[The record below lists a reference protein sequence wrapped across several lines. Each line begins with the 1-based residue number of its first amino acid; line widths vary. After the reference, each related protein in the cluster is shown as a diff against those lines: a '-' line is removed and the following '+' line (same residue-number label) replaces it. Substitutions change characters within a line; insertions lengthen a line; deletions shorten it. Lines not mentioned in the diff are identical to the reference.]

1 MRVTEIS
8 ELKVETTNWPCE
20 GVGWG
25 VASAAEAIV
34 SSLTPLSCRRGERES
49 NTTTQEDHRTYPK
62 PGKEKKSKY
71 PNFYVPVQNEVALWR
86 VHILYHSTP
95 TITPDLVIEDGRFYS
110 RGTRSHV
117 RRQIPP
123 QKLQDHGALRVVT
136 PLSEELCLKSL
147 RGSMSRFRKV

>member
-34 SSLTPLSCRRGERES
+34 SSLTPQSCRRGERES
-49 NTTTQEDHRTYPK
+49 NTITQEDHRTYPK

-71 PNFYVPVQNEVALWR
+71 PNFYVPVQNEVAF
-86 VHILYHSTP
+86 V
-95 TITPDLVIEDGRFYS
+95 E
-110 RGTRSHV
+110 GTHFISQYTYNHPGFSH
-117 RRQIPP
+117 RR
-123 QKLQDHGALRVVT
+123 R
-136 PLSEELCLKSL
+136 PLLHEELAPTFAAKFHPRNFRTMVRCESLLRYLKS
-147 RGSMSRFRKV
+147 FV